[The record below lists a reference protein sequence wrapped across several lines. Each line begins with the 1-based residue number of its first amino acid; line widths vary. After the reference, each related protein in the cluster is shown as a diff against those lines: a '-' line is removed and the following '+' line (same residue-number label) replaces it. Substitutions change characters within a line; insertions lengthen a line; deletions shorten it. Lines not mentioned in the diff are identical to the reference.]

1 MPRLEENEMLLVGI
15 NNFELIEGDDF
26 KFFVLASKEKD
37 EEDVNDAEDDD
48 FIEEEEEGEN
58 PFDKEPTEKDLIE
71 NDVPIIDPEDDLLD
85 DDEEVPYN

>member
-26 KFFVLASKEKD
+26 KFFVLTSKEKD

-58 PFDKEPTEKDLIE
+58 PFDKEPTEQDLIE
-71 NDVPIIDPEDDLLD
+71 NDVPVIDPEDDLLD
-85 DDEEVPYN
+85 DDDEVPYN

>member
-15 NNFELIEGDDF
+15 NNFELIGGDDF
-26 KFFVLASKEKD
+26 KFFVLVSKEKD

-58 PFDKEPTEKDLIE
+58 PFDKEPTEQDLIE
-71 NDVPIIDPEDDLLD
+71 NDVPVIDPEDDLSD
-85 DDEEVPYN
+85 DDEVPYN